1 MSSTGM
7 ECLTLLG
14 FGVFARFGMGFFGWL
29 YAFTDKY
36 IPDDH
41 DCKA

>member
-7 ECLTLLG
+7 ECLTVLV
-14 FGVFARFGMGFFGWL
+14 FGVFAWFGMGFFGWL
-29 YAFTDKY
+29 CKVSDKY